1 MSVATLISGPDLQM
15 CLLSSVHVI
24 TIAGVGAGLHVW
36 AGAVPGYI
44 KRFFTPCKMLSY
56 SQPITSIT
64 DVEI

>member
-24 TIAGVGAGLHVW
+24 TIVRAGVGLHVW

-44 KRFFTPCKMLSY
+44 GRFSRLVKCSVTVNRSHR
-56 SQPITSIT
+56 
-64 DVEI
+64 